1 MPSNKAS
8 FFKIII
14 RSIFR
19 RAEHMVFLLKDKLSE
34 RNFIYFASVAVAI
47 TCSFAVIILKSFAH
61 NIFLWANDINGF
73 LKLPYINSL
82 LPIAGILLTVFVIR
96 NFLDNNLEK
105 GSSKVLYAV
114 AKKGGILPKK
124 QMYAQII
131 TSSLTVGLGGSAG
144 LESPIVITG
153 AAFGSNFAQKYHLS
167 QKDRILLLACGV
179 AAGIGA
185 AFNAPIAGVL
195 FAIEV
200 VLTDI
205 TISAFIPIIIS
216 AATGALISTVTLSHD
231 VILNFEQTLKFDYH
245 NTPYYILLGILAG
258 LTSIYHARNF
268 QKIEKFFGSFKNKG
282 YRRALFGASI
292 LAILIFFFPT
302 LFGEGY
308 ETIKTLA
315 SKNPSVLLD
324 NTMLEKFKSSEWVLL
339 AFVGVTMLLKA
350 FATGLTL
357 GSGGNGGNFAPSL
370 FVGSYLGFVVAKTV
384 NLLNFTHHLPI
395 ANFTIVGMAGILS
408 GLFHAPLTAIFLI
421 GEITGGYDLMVPL
434 MIVSSVSFAV
444 SKQFEKH
451 SMDVKSLADKGDVF
465 TSDKDKNIL
474 QSIDFYNLVQQNY
487 RTLTLQDSPSEA
499 VTIFATTDQKI
510 IPIIDEHK
518 VLIGLI
524 DFDEVKAFIFNP
536 NHLKFMT
543 MSEIISQPKEF
554 LLFEDKPE
562 KIMRSF
568 EVSKS
573 PILPVIH
580 KGKYFGFLSKIDV
593 LESYRQRLKEM
604 VID

>member
-8 FFKIII
+8 FFKIVF

-19 RAEHMVFLLKDKLSE
+19 RAENLVFLLKDKLSE
-34 RNFIYFASVAVAI
+34 RNFIYFACVAVAI

-61 NIFLWANDINGF
+61 NIFLWANNINGF

-82 LPIAGILLTVFVIR
+82 LPIAGILLTVFVVR
-96 NFLDNNLEK
+96 NFLNNHIEK

-114 AKKGGILPKK
+114 AKKGGIMPKK
-124 QMYAQII
+124 QMYAQIV

-205 TISAFIPIIIS
+205 SIAAFIPIIIS
-216 AATGALISTVTLSHD
+216 AATGALISTIVLSHD

-268 QKIEKFFGSFKNKG
+268 QKVEKFFGTFKNKG
-282 YRRALFGASI
+282 YRRALFGAFL

-308 ETIKTLA
+308 ESIKTLA
-315 SKNPSVLLD
+315 SKNPGILLD
-324 NTMLEKFKSSEWVLL
+324 NTMLERFKSEWVLL
-339 AFVGVTMLLKA
+339 AFIGVTMLLKA

-370 FVGSYLGFVVAKTV
+370 FVGSYLGFFVAKSI

-421 GEITGGYDLMVPL
+421 VEITGGYDLMVPL

-451 SMDVKSLADKGDVF
+451 SMDVKSLADKGEVF

-474 QSIDFYNLVQQNY
+474 QSINFYNLVEQNY
-487 RTLTLQDSPSEA
+487 KTLTLQDSPAKAVDIFSTSE
-499 VTIFATTDQKI
+499 QKF
-510 IPIIDEHK
+510 IPIIDENK
-518 VLIGLI
+518 SLIGII
-524 DFDEVKAFIFNP
+524 DFEEIKAFIFNP
-536 NHLKFMT
+536 NHVKFMT
-543 MSEIISQPKEF
+543 MSEIISQPKE
-554 LLFEDKPE
+554 LILFEDKPE
-562 KIMRSF
+562 KIMKSF
-568 EVSKS
+568 EASNATV
-573 PILPVIH
+573 LPVIH
-580 KGKYFGFLSKIDV
+580 KGKYVGFLSKINV

-604 VID
+604 IIE